1 MRYFEDFHPGEVFDC
16 GSRVVTKEEII
27 TFAKQFD
34 PQSFHVDEAA
44 AARSHFGGL
53 VASGWHSGS
62 IAMGMV
68 ATALLLDSPCMGSP
82 GMERLRWLKPLRGG
96 ETVNV
101 KFRIL
106 ESELSKTRPDRGKL
120 KVSLELYDKA
130 GNLLMDA
137 IATQFYGLRP
147 K

>member
-1 MRYFEDFHPGEVFDC
+1 
-16 GSRVVTKEEII
+16 
-27 TFAKQFD
+27 
-34 PQSFHVDEAA
+34 
-44 AARSHFGGL
+44 
-53 VASGWHSGS
+53 
-62 IAMGMV
+62 MGMV
-68 ATALLLDSPCMGSP
+68 ATALLLDSSCMGSP

-120 KVSLELYDKA
+120 KVGLELYDKA
-130 GNLLMDA
+130 GDLLMDA

-147 K
+147 KS